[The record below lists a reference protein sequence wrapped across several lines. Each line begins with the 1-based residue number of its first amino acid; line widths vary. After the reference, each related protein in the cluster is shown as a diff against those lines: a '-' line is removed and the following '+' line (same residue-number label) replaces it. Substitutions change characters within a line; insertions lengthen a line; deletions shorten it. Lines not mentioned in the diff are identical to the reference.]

1 MLVLLLRCVVVIVG
15 INELVDFGVK
25 SGRTKQLVAMDSG
38 KRQSNVDLM
47 ATQVMV
53 SDSISISIL
62 LVFEVDRNLERNV
75 DYRKI

>member
-1 MLVLLLRCVVVIVG
+1 MG

-25 SGRTKQLVAMDSG
+25 SDRTKQLVAMDSG

-75 DYRKI
+75 D

>member
-1 MLVLLLRCVVVIVG
+1 MG
-15 INELVDFGVK
+15 INELVDSGVK
-25 SGRTKQLVAMDSG
+25 SDRTKQLVAMDSG

-62 LVFEVDRNLERNV
+62 LVFEVDRNLERKRNV
-75 DYRKI
+75 DNRKI

>member
-1 MLVLLLRCVVVIVG
+1 MG
-15 INELVDFGVK
+15 INELVDVGVK
-25 SGRTKQLVAMDSG
+25 SDRTKQLVAMDSG

>member
-1 MLVLLLRCVVVIVG
+1 MG

-25 SGRTKQLVAMDSG
+25 SDRTKQLVAMDSE

>member
-1 MLVLLLRCVVVIVG
+1 MG
-15 INELVDFGVK
+15 INELVNFGVK
-25 SGRTKQLVAMDSG
+25 SDRTKQLVAMDSG

-62 LVFEVDRNLERNV
+62 LVFEVDRNLERKRNV
-75 DYRKI
+75 DNRKI

>member
-1 MLVLLLRCVVVIVG
+1 MG

-25 SGRTKQLVAMDSG
+25 SDRTKQLVAMDSG

-62 LVFEVDRNLERNV
+62 LVFEVDRNLERKRNV
-75 DYRKI
+75 DNRKI

>member
-1 MLVLLLRCVVVIVG
+1 MG
-15 INELVDFGVK
+15 INELVDVGVK
-25 SGRTKQLVAMDSG
+25 SDRTKQLVAMDSG

-62 LVFEVDRNLERNV
+62 LVFEVDRNLERKRNV
-75 DYRKI
+75 GNRKI

>member
-1 MLVLLLRCVVVIVG
+1 MLLLLLRCVVVIVG

-25 SGRTKQLVAMDSG
+25 SDRTKQLVAMDSG

>member
-1 MLVLLLRCVVVIVG
+1 MG
-15 INELVDFGVK
+15 INELVDVGVK
-25 SGRTKQLVAMDSG
+25 SDRTKQLVAMDSG

-62 LVFEVDRNLERNV
+62 LVFEVDRNLERKRNV
-75 DYRKI
+75 DNRKI

>member
-1 MLVLLLRCVVVIVG
+1 MG

-25 SGRTKQLVAMDSG
+25 SDRTKQLVAMDSG

>member
-1 MLVLLLRCVVVIVG
+1 MG
-15 INELVDFGVK
+15 INELVDSGVK
-25 SGRTKQLVAMDSG
+25 SDRTKQLVAMDSG

>member
-1 MLVLLLRCVVVIVG
+1 MG

-25 SGRTKQLVAMDSG
+25 IDRTKQLVAMDSG

-62 LVFEVDRNLERNV
+62 LVFEVD
-75 DYRKI
+75 